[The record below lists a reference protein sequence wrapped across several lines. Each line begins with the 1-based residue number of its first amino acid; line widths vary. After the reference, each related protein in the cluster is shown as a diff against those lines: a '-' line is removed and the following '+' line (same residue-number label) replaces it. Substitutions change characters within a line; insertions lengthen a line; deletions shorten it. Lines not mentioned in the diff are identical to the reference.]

1 MEFVDQKKQKEEIGH
16 WHILNANQKRLV
28 YLGMIIG
35 MLIAVIGVTFLSLG
49 YSIIVG
55 CVLAGIAVLA
65 LIAVS
70 IIWLLW
76 IHRIRKK
83 N

>member
-1 MEFVDQKKQKEEIGH
+1 
-16 WHILNANQKRLV
+16 
-28 YLGMIIG
+28 MIIG

-70 IIWLLW
+70 IIWLL
-76 IHRIRKK
+76 
-83 N
+83 